1 MIKVLFLGEI
11 VGIPTI
17 NLIKKSLK
25 ELISRNNIDLTIANG
40 DGASDGY
47 GILKNSAYQLNK
59 SGIDIITSGDYV
71 YNKKDAKEMLSLNFF
86 LKPYNLPQFF
96 GGSGYSIFR
105 VKDVEVGIINILG
118 RIHFNKIFASC
129 PFYSVNK
136 AIEKLKEKTKII
148 IVDFHGGATS
158 EVQAMHWHLA
168 GRASLV
174 AGSHLRV
181 LTTDNRII
189 GNKTAVITGAGFCGA
204 KHSVGGLEPYIEINK
219 FRTGQYFYSKISK
232 ENILFQG
239 VIAEIDEQSGD
250 AKKIEVLNEHA
261 GGSVD

>member
-1 MIKVLFLGEI
+1 MVKVLFLGEI

-17 NLIKKSLK
+17 NIIKKSLK
-25 ELISRNNIDLTIANG
+25 ELIAKYKIDLTIANG

-47 GILKNSAYQLNK
+47 GILKNSAFQLNK

-71 YNKKDAKEMLSLNFF
+71 YNKKDARDMLSLGFF
-86 LKPYNLPQFF
+86 LKPYNLPQYF
-96 GGSGYSIFR
+96 GGNGYSIIR
-105 VKDVEVGIINILG
+105 VKEVEIGIINILG

-129 PFYSVNK
+129 PFYSVTK

-168 GRASLV
+168 GKASLV
-174 AGSHLRV
+174 VGSHLRV

-189 GNKTAVITGAGFCGA
+189 ANKTAVITGAGFCGA
-204 KHSVGGLEPYIEINK
+204 KQSVGGLEPFIEINK
-219 FRTGQYFYSKISK
+219 FRTGQYFYSKIGK
-232 ENILFQG
+232 ENIRFQG
-239 VIAEIDEQSGD
+239 VIAEIDEASGD
-250 AKKIEVLNEHA
+250 AKKIEILNENI
-261 GGSVD
+261 G